1 MSNSWFFVDGAL
13 QPLWDEGAQLSSEEQ
28 IQRYLRDESEQL
40 RGILQD
46 SEEIDE
52 NLTDND
58 DDAVSDNE
66 SESDQYRFFKSSDN
80 FLIAWTIA
88 SSFCTWCSKTSKTY
102 YYYINNYW
110 NQPQKVSGNKGVVRD
125 SSSEN
130 EHVKLAVKTLKNT
143 YTELYFY

>member
-13 QPLWDEGAQLSSEEQ
+13 QPLWHEGAQLSSEEQ
-28 IQRYLRDESEQL
+28 IQRYLREESEQL

-58 DDAVSDNE
+58 DNAVSDNE